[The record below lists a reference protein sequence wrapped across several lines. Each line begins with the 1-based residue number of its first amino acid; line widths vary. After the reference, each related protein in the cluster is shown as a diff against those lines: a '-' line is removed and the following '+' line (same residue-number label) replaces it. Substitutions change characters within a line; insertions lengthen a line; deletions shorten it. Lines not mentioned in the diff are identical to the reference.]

1 MRYYL
6 WVLLLGSSVLAA
18 DSTSI
23 PELPH
28 VHSDSFYVN
37 GIAYQYLTGAECTV
51 VAAAHSIINRK
62 YLGLKVRVLNLGQQS
77 VTIKPEEVSVEDV
90 MAGRVLGLVSGVDLA
105 KRMRRPQNWAR
116 YGVTMAG
123 GGSEEIRSSGNFGPQ
138 FGDTMRPLE
147 VQPNPS
153 AKGALIVS
161 SNRPANP
168 DEAPVRV
175 HSRAATGGACDTPCQ
190 LRSRE
195 AADPDV
201 LKRLQGQNTP
211 EYVEDSAFLANTI
224 SPEDDASGVLYYP
237 MPKLSRDGSAS
248 THGKKSGLVRVRVP
262 VGAEVFQFVFAVE

>member
-1 MRYYL
+1 MCYYL
-6 WVLLLGSSVLAA
+6 WVLLLGSSTFAA

-23 PELPH
+23 PEVPN

-37 GIAYQYLTGAECTV
+37 GIAYQYLTGTECTV
-51 VAAAHSIINRK
+51 VAAAHSVINRK
-62 YLGLKVRVLNLGQQS
+62 YLGLKVRVLNVGQQS

-123 GGSEEIRSSGNFGPQ
+123 GGSEEIGSSGNFGPQ

-147 VQPNPS
+147 VQPNS
-153 AKGALIVS
+153 STKGALIVS

-168 DEAPVRV
+168 EAPVRV
-175 HSRAATGGACDTPCQ
+175 HSHAATGVACDTPCQ

-195 AADPDV
+195 ATDPDV

-237 MPKLSRDGSAS
+237 MPKLSRDSSAS
-248 THGKKSGLVRVRVP
+248 AHGKKSGLVRVRVP